1 MDGSARSAAL
11 DRDALWDYLTP
22 MFRNLLALLFLIA
35 LALPAVAMPAPA
47 DENAVAMAEDCH
59 GMPLEHGDKS
69 PTGEQVMHHGC
80 IGCVAPYAPAI
91 AEVRAAVLVAPPLP
105 GLTATLSGFAPK
117 PHDPP
122 PRSEM

>member
-1 MDGSARSAAL
+1 
-11 DRDALWDYLTP
+11 
-22 MFRNLLALLFLIA
+22 MFRNLLTLLFLFA

-47 DENAVAMAEDCH
+47 DDSVMAMAEDCH
-59 GMPLEHGDKS
+59 GMPMEHDDKAPAGD
-69 PTGEQVMHHGC
+69 QAMHHGC

-91 AEVRAAVLVAPPLP
+91 FEMRAAVLVNPPLP
-105 GLTATLSGFAPK
+105 GLTVALSGFAPK

>member
-1 MDGSARSAAL
+1 MPGRVTATDSKGMGQ
-11 DRDALWDYLTP
+11 P
-22 MFRNLLALLFLIA
+22 MFRNLLAVLFLFA
-35 LALPAVAMPAPA
+35 LALPALAVPAPVA
-47 DENAVAMAEDCH
+47 DRSMVMAEDCH
-59 GMPLEHGDKS
+59 GMPMQHDEKV
-69 PTGEQVMHHGC
+69 PAGELAMQHGC

-91 AEVRAAVLVAPPLP
+91 AEVRAVVLVTPPLP

>member
-1 MDGSARSAAL
+1 
-11 DRDALWDYLTP
+11 
-22 MFRNLLALLFLIA
+22 MFRNLLTLLFLFA

-47 DENAVAMAEDCH
+47 DDKAMAMAEDCH
-59 GMPLEHGDKS
+59 GMPMERDDKA
-69 PTGEQVMHHGC
+69 PAGEQVMHHGC
-80 IGCVAPYAPAI
+80 IGCVAPYALTILAM
-91 AEVRAAVLVAPPLP
+91 RAAVLVNPPLP